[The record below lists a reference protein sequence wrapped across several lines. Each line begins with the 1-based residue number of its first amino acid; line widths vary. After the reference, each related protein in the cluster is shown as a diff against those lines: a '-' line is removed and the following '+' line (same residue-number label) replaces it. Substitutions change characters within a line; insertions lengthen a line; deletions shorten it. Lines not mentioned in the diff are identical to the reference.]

1 MVVGEIDIGTDV
13 LIAGA
18 GPAGY
23 TAAIR
28 AAQLG
33 LDVTLVNNGQLGGIC
48 LHKGCIP
55 VKTILHVF
63 DVANDCKDASRM
75 GLIAKD
81 VSVDLKKTY
90 AWKDKVVTR
99 LENGIKELC
108 AGNGVQ
114 VMEGFCTF
122 LSSSKAVIEGSKGP
136 QHISFNRAVIA
147 TGTRYKEIPGL
158 PFDGHR
164 IINTD
169 DTLIFDHIPE
179 EMVIV
184 GSGYEAITMGSLIAA
199 MGTRLTMVH
208 KGERLLPF
216 LDEDIMHPVMEALK
230 SNGVRV
236 ISNASWTASV
246 SGDKVKIDI
255 DSGNKKETLET
266 SRLLIA
272 AGNVGN
278 TDRLGLENTK
288 VKTDTNGFVIADDS
302 FLTDDPSIY
311 VIGDVKCGHCNAS
324 KAFRDGASLAE
335 ILAGR
340 VGLPEYIAMPYTVSS
355 NPEIASA
362 GMSEQEA
369 KKGGIDVIVARHPFS
384 ANGKAVSIGKTE
396 GFVKVVAERA
406 THRILGFHIV
416 GPRAFD
422 IIDEALLA
430 IEMGARLEDVSL
442 TIHPHPAL
450 CEALREA
457 CAMALGTSVNIIGK
471 VH

>member
-1 MVVGEIDIGTDV
+1 MVVGEIEIGTDV
-13 LIAGA
+13 LIVGA

-28 AAQLG
+28 SAQLG
-33 LDVTLVNNGQLGGIC
+33 LDVTLVNNDQLGGIC

-63 DVANDCKDASRM
+63 DIANDCKGASGM
-75 GLIAKD
+75 GLVAKD

-90 AWKDKVVTR
+90 AWKDSVVMR
-99 LENGIKELC
+99 LENGIRELC

-114 VMEGFCTF
+114 VIEGFCTF
-122 LSSSKAVIEGSKGP
+122 LSSSKAVIKGSNGS

-158 PFDGHR
+158 PFDGHH

-169 DTLIFDHIPE
+169 DTLSFDRIPE
-179 EMVIV
+179 EMVIA
-184 GSGYEAITMGSLIAA
+184 GGGYEAITMGSLIAA

-208 KGERLLPF
+208 KGEKMLPF
-216 LDEDIMHPVMEALK
+216 LDDDIMHPVMEALK
-230 SNGVRV
+230 NKGVRV

-266 SRLLIA
+266 SKLLIA
-272 AGNVGN
+272 AGNMGN

-288 VKTDTNGFVIADDS
+288 VKTDKNGFVIADDS
-302 FLTDDPSIY
+302 FLTGDPSIY

-335 ILAGR
+335 ILAGKAE
-340 VGLPEYIAMPYTVSS
+340 LPEYIVMPYTVSS

-369 KKGGIDVIVARHPFS
+369 KNGVVDVIVARSHFS

-396 GFVKVVAERA
+396 GFVKVVAERS

-457 CAMALGTSVNIIGK
+457 CAMALGVSANNIGK
-471 VH
+471 IR

>member
-13 LIAGA
+13 LIVGA

-28 AAQLG
+28 CAQLG
-33 LDVTLVNNGQLGGIC
+33 LDVTLVNNDQLGGIC

-63 DVANDCKDASRM
+63 DIANDCKNATGM
-75 GLIAKD
+75 GLMAKD
-81 VSVDLKKTY
+81 IAVDLKKTY

-99 LENGIKELC
+99 LENGIRELC
-108 AGNGVQ
+108 AGSGVQ
-114 VMEGFCTF
+114 LMNGFCTF
-122 LSSSKAVIEGSKGP
+122 RSSSKAIIKGSKGS

-158 PFDGHR
+158 PFDGHH

-169 DTLIFDHIPE
+169 DTLLFDRIPE
-179 EMVIV
+179 EMVIA
-184 GSGYEAITMGSLIAA
+184 GIGYEAITIGSLMAA
-199 MGTRLTMVH
+199 MGTHLTMIH
-208 KGERLLPF
+208 KGEKLLPF
-216 LDEDIMHPVMEALK
+216 LDDDIMQPVMEAFK
-230 SNGVRV
+230 NKGVRV
-236 ISNASWTASV
+236 VPKASWTASV

-255 DSGNKKETLET
+255 DSENKKETIET
-266 SRLLIA
+266 NKLLVA

-288 VKTDTNGFVIADDS
+288 VKTDKNGLVIADDN
-302 FLTDDPSIY
+302 FRTDDPSIY

-324 KAFRDGASLAE
+324 KAFREGASLAE

-340 VGLPEYIAMPYTVSS
+340 TGFPEYMVMPYTVSS

-362 GMSEQEA
+362 GMSEHEA
-369 KKGGIDVIVARHPFS
+369 KNGGIDVIVARSPFS

-396 GFVKVVAERA
+396 GFVKVVAERS
-406 THRILGFHIV
+406 THRILGIHIV

-442 TIHPHPAL
+442 TIHPHPVL

-457 CAMALGTSVNIIGK
+457 CAMALGTSVNNIGK
-471 VH
+471 LH